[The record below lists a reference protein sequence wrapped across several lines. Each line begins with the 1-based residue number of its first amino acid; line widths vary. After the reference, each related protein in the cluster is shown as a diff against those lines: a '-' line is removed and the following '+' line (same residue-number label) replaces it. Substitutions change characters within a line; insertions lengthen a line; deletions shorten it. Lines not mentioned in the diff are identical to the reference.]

1 MKNRDGFVSNSSSS
15 NFLILNP
22 PELDT
27 LADVSKYLGVEVTT
41 ENEKDLTKFKQD
53 LNTAKKV
60 IKRKEFVAN
69 FMSSLMYGNKIPF
82 DFLMLDGNDD
92 FWEEYGS
99 QVRSFIYEELEDNEE
114 INCLDD
120 LDKMGNEKFVEEFD
134 KLYDLLT
141 SDTIINFMFYM
152 FTKLPQMIADIDIYN
167 KTHEDYNAKC
177 EMRNS
182 MYRAIASCIYNKLKN
197 ANLLDNVKEIEYEDA
212 THLKLE
218 RGEYFYNVDTIER
231 FSNH

>member
-120 LDKMGNEKFVEEFD
+120 LNKMGNKEFD

-141 SDTIINFMFYM
+141 SDTIIDFMFYM
-152 FTKLPQMIADIDIYN
+152 FTKLPKMIAHIDLFEAQ
-167 KTHEDYNAKC
+167 HEDYNAKC
-177 EMRNS
+177 EMENS
-182 MYRAIASCIYNKLKN
+182 MYRSIASCIYNKLKN

-218 RGEYFYNVDTIER
+218 RGEYFYNIDTIER

>member
-120 LDKMGNEKFVEEFD
+120 LNKMGNKEFD

-141 SDTIINFMFYM
+141 SDTIIDFMFYM
-152 FTKLPQMIADIDIYN
+152 FTKLPKMIADIDIYN

-218 RGEYFYNVDTIER
+218 RGEYFYNIDTIER

>member
-1 MKNRDGFVSNSSSS
+1 MKKRDGFVSNSSSS

-22 PELDT
+22 PKLDT
-27 LADVSKYLGVEVTT
+27 LDDVSEYLGVEITT

-53 LNTAKKV
+53 LNIAKQV
-60 IKRKEFVAN
+60 IKKKDFVSY
-69 FMSSLMYGNKIPF
+69 FISSLYYDKIPF
-82 DFLMLDGNDD
+82 NFLMVDGNDA
-92 FWEEYGS
+92 FWDDYSVCVG
-99 QVRSFIYEELEDNEE
+99 SFINDELVMDK
-114 INCLDD
+114 INDSED
-120 LDKMGNEKFVEEFD
+120 LDIVNEKIIKESKEM
-134 KLYDLLT
+134 YELLT

-152 FTKLPQMIADIDIYN
+152 FTKLPQMITDIDIYN

-177 EMRNS
+177 EMRDS

-218 RGEYFYNVDTIER
+218 RGEYFYNVETIER

>member
-60 IKRKEFVAN
+60 IKRKDFVSY
-69 FMSSLMYGNKIPF
+69 FISSLYYDKIPF
-82 DFLMLDGNDD
+82 NFLMVDGNDA
-92 FWEEYGS
+92 FWDDYSDCVG
-99 QVRSFIYEELEDNEE
+99 SFINDELVMDK
-114 INCLDD
+114 INDSED
-120 LDKMGNEKFVEEFD
+120 LDIVNEKIIKESKEM
-134 KLYDLLT
+134 YELLT
-141 SDTIINFMFYM
+141 SDTIIDFMFYM
-152 FTKLPQMIADIDIYN
+152 FTKLPKMIADIDIYN

-177 EMRNS
+177 EMRDS
-182 MYRAIASCIYNKLKN
+182 MYRSIASCIYNKLKN

-218 RGEYFYNVDTIER
+218 RGEYFYNIDTIER

>member
-1 MKNRDGFVSNSSSS
+1 MKKRDGLVSNSSSS

-60 IKRKEFVAN
+60 IKRKDFVSY
-69 FMSSLMYGNKIPF
+69 FISSLYYDKIPF
-82 DFLMLDGNDD
+82 NFLMVDGNDA
-92 FWEEYGS
+92 FWDDYSDCVG
-99 QVRSFIYEELEDNEE
+99 SFINDELVMDK
-114 INCLDD
+114 INDSED
-120 LDKMGNEKFVEEFD
+120 LDIVNEKIIKESKEM
-134 KLYDLLT
+134 YELLT
-141 SDTIINFMFYM
+141 SDTIIDFMFYM
-152 FTKLPQMIADIDIYN
+152 FTKLPKMIADIDIYN

-177 EMRNS
+177 EMRDS
-182 MYRAIASCIYNKLKN
+182 MYRSIASCIYNKLKN

>member
-120 LDKMGNEKFVEEFD
+120 LNKMGNKEFD

-141 SDTIINFMFYM
+141 SDTIIDFMFYM
-152 FTKLPQMIADIDIYN
+152 FTKLPKMIAHIDLFEAQ
-167 KTHEDYNAKC
+167 HEDYNAKC
-177 EMRNS
+177 EMENS
-182 MYRAIASCIYNKLKN
+182 MYRSIASCIYNKLKN

-218 RGEYFYNVDTIER
+218 RGEYFYNVETIER

>member
-1 MKNRDGFVSNSSSS
+1 VKNRDGFVSNSSSS

-120 LDKMGNEKFVEEFD
+120 LNKMGNKEFD

-141 SDTIINFMFYM
+141 SDTIIDFMFYM
-152 FTKLPQMIADIDIYN
+152 FTKLPKMIAHIDLFEAQ
-167 KTHEDYNAKC
+167 HEDYNAKC
-177 EMRNS
+177 EMENS
-182 MYRAIASCIYNKLKN
+182 MYRSIASCIYNKLKN

-218 RGEYFYNVDTIER
+218 RGEYFYNIDTIER

>member
-1 MKNRDGFVSNSSSS
+1 MKKRDGFVSNSSSS
-15 NFLILNP
+15 SFLILNP
-22 PELDT
+22 PKLDT
-27 LADVSKYLGVEVTT
+27 LDDVSEYLGVEITT

-53 LNTAKKV
+53 LNIAKQV
-60 IKRKEFVAN
+60 IKKKDFVSY
-69 FMSSLMYGNKIPF
+69 FISSLYYDKIPF
-82 DFLMLDGNDD
+82 NFLMVDGNDA
-92 FWEEYGS
+92 FWDDYSDCVG
-99 QVRSFIYEELEDNEE
+99 SFINDELVMDK
-114 INCLDD
+114 INDSED
-120 LDKMGNEKFVEEFD
+120 LDIVNEKIIKESKEM
-134 KLYDLLT
+134 YELLT

-152 FTKLPQMIADIDIYN
+152 FTKLPQMITDIDIYN

-177 EMRNS
+177 EMRDS

-218 RGEYFYNVDTIER
+218 RGEYFYNVETIER